1 MLVKFMQKT
10 YQEFDPERDFSH
22 LAQTVEQYLSK
33 DTPLWWVEFL
43 DEEDKEDKEA
53 VLLTRS
59 PAHQLTRSRAQELTC
74 SRAIASLWIG
84 NAVDQLKGSRHTHIF
99 LLYVAPEHR
108 RKGIGTALMH
118 HAEDWARARGDR
130 QISLQVF
137 LSNQGAVNLYQQLGY
152 QTESL
157 LMVKSIN

>member
-1 MLVKFMQKT
+1 MSILLPPGYQLRSGSSLDRAMLVKFMQKT
-10 YQEFDPERDFSH
+10 YQEFYPERDFSH

-43 DEEDKEDKEA
+43 DSEA
-53 VLLTRS
+53 GSLQS
-59 PAHQLTRSRAQELTC
+59 SK
-74 SRAIASLWIG
+74 AIASLWLG

-118 HAEDWARARGDR
+118 HAEDWARARSDR

-137 LSNQGAVNLYQQLGY
+137 LSNQPAVNLYQQLGY

-157 LMVKSIN
+157 LMVKSLQ

>member
-1 MLVKFMQKT
+1 MSILLPPGYQLRSGSSLDRAMLVKFMQKT
-10 YQEFDPERDFSH
+10 YQEFYPQRDFSH

-43 DEEDKEDKEA
+43 DSEA
-53 VLLTRS
+53 GSLQS
-59 PAHQLTRSRAQELTC
+59 SK
-74 SRAIASLWIG
+74 AIASLWLG

-118 HAEDWARARGDR
+118 HAEDWARARSDR

-137 LSNQGAVNLYQQLGY
+137 LSNQPAVNLYQQLGY

-157 LMVKSIN
+157 LMVKSLQ